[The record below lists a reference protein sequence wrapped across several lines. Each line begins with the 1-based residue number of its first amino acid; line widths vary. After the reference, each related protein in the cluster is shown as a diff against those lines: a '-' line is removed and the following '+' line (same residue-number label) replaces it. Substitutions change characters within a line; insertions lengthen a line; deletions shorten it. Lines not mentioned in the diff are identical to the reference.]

1 MRRRQD
7 CVIDRDESEDMAS
20 ISAIQSDISR
30 IKEVAWGLVSTA
42 ALVTAVD
49 LGIAGA
55 LAAGPRTA
63 AALATELDADPV
75 ALAQLLDALVARGV
89 FDRSDDGAYGNNGL
103 SNLLREDDPN
113 SVTYL
118 VRWIGHPIFW
128 RLWPHLREAVQE
140 GKPQSTAVLGSDFFR
155 YIHTNEPAAVVV
167 FTAAM
172 TQASAHTSDAV
183 VQALGLSGTETVA
196 DIGGGQGR
204 LLCTVLEA
212 YPNASG
218 YLLDLEGVVAQALP
232 ELRTGALAGRATVL
246 AGDCR
251 ADIPIEADVY
261 ILKNILEWD
270 DDSTVKTLEN
280 VRRNARPGARVL
292 VVETLTDHTPEPV
305 VTSALDMLLLLNVG
319 GRKHNSHHVAE
330 LFERVGIRFDGV
342 RSTGT
347 FLALVEG
354 VVPEG
359 GR

>member
-1 MRRRQD
+1 MT
-7 CVIDRDESEDMAS
+7 S
-20 ISAIQSDISR
+20 ISALQSDISR

-49 LGIAGA
+49 LGIARA
-55 LAAGPRTA
+55 LAAGPRSAT
-63 AALATELDADPV
+63 ALARDLDADPV
-75 ALAQLLDALVARGV
+75 ALAQLLDALVAREI
-89 FDRSDDGAYGNNGL
+89 FDRDDSGDYRNNPL

-128 RLWPHLREAVQE
+128 RLWPHLPGAVKE
-140 GKPQSTAVLGSDFFR
+140 GKAQSAAVLGSDFFR
-155 YIHTNEPAAVVV
+155 YIHTQEPEAVSV

-172 TQASAHTSDAV
+172 TQASNHTADAV

-204 LLCTVLEA
+204 LLRTILDTHPAVR
-212 YPNASG
+212 G
-218 YLLDLEGVVAQALP
+218 YLLDLDGVVAQALP
-232 ELRTGALAGRATVL
+232 ELRAGGALADRATVL

-251 ADIPIEADVY
+251 ADIPVRADVY
-261 ILKNILEWD
+261 VLKNILEWD
-270 DDSTVKTLEN
+270 DDSTRRTLEN

-305 VTSALDMLLLLNVG
+305 VTSALDLLLLLNVA
-319 GRKHNSHHVAE
+319 GRKHSSHHVIE
-330 LFERVGIRFDGV
+330 LFEQAGITFAEV
-342 RSTGT
+342 RPTGT

-354 VVPEG
+354 IVPEG